1 MSVLNL
7 GYGLA
12 GTVMMVRAVRNER
25 REQERRRKK
34 LLTEILLPPYCWW
47 LTTIFVIHT
56 LRMYTF
62 MKAWK
67 ANIYVA
73 LILFIYY
80 LYIVLREGMMGIRF
94 GIVITPGIRI
104 FRQWIK
110 ARIILII

>member
-1 MSVLNL
+1 
-7 GYGLA
+7 
-12 GTVMMVRAVRNER
+12 MMVRAVRNER

-80 LYIVLREGMMGIRF
+80 LYIVLREE
-94 GIVITPGIRI
+94 
-104 FRQWIK
+104 
-110 ARIILII
+110 